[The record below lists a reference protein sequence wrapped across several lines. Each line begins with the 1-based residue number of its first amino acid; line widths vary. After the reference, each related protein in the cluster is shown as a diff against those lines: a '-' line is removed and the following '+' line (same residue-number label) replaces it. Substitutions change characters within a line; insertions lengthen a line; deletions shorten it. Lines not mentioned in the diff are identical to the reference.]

1 VARDRVARLLLALAV
16 ASAVAGCGGDGGAGS
31 PATTAGPAA
40 TAAGVRRFTNPVLTG
55 NFADPFVLKA
65 GDTWYAYAT
74 GDLVVNLQ
82 VARSADLVRWER
94 LDDALPELPEWSALQ
109 KGLTWAPEVA
119 RTPAGF
125 VLYYTLRD
133 AASGRQCISVAVA
146 DRPEGPF
153 RDTRSRPLVCQERLG
168 GSIDPHRFVD
178 RDGAAYLL
186 WKNDG
191 NCCGLPTQL
200 WGQRLARDGLA
211 LAGQPSRLGVRND
224 AAWEGDLI
232 EAPTLWRDGDTY
244 YLFFSA
250 NDYGSTD
257 YAVGYA
263 TARRVLGPYRDGPG
277 NPVLRSRG
285 RAAGPGG
292 QAVVRDADGD
302 LWLAY
307 HAWDSAA
314 VGDEVGGQRSMWL
327 DRLTFEGGRPKVDGP
342 TDGPQEAP

>member
-1 VARDRVARLLLALAV
+1 VGRHRVARLLLALASV
-16 ASAVAGCGGDGGAGS
+16 LAVAGCGQGGGGGGEGP
-31 PATTAGPAA
+31 PATTAAA
-40 TAAGVRRFTNPVLTG
+40 PREFTNPVLAG
-55 NFADPFVLKA
+55 NFADPAVLKV
-65 GDTWYAYAT
+65 GDAWYAYAT

-82 VARSADLVRWER
+82 VARSTDLVSWER
-94 LDDALPELPEWSALQ
+94 LDDALPELPEWSVLQ

-133 AASGRQCISVAVA
+133 AASGRQCISVATA
-146 DRPEGPF
+146 ERPEGPF
-153 RDTRSRPLVCQERLG
+153 RDTRARPLVCQARLG

-191 NCCGLPTQL
+191 NCCGMPTEL
-200 WGQRLARDGLA
+200 WAQRLDGDGLRLTGRPA
-211 LAGQPSRLGVRND
+211 SLGVRDD

-232 EAPTLWRDGDTY
+232 EAPTLWRDGDSY
-244 YLFFSA
+244 YLLYSA
-250 NDYGSTD
+250 NDYGSPS

-263 TARRVLGPYRDGPG
+263 TATKVLGPYRDGTG
-277 NPVLRSRG
+277 NPILRSRG
-285 RAAGPGG
+285 KAAGPGG
-292 QAVVRDADGD
+292 QAVVTDGHGG

-327 DRLTFEGGRPKVDGP
+327 DRLSFEGGRPRVAGP
-342 TDGPQEAP
+342 TDTPQEAP

>member
-1 VARDRVARLLLALAV
+1 MGRDRVARLLLALACM
-16 ASAVAGCGGDGGAGS
+16 SAVAGCGADGG
-31 PATTAGPAA
+31 AGPAA
-40 TAAGVRRFTNPVLTG
+40 TTTAAAPRQFTNPVLTG
-55 NFADPFVLKA
+55 SFADPHVLKV

-74 GDLVVNLQ
+74 GDLAANLQ

-94 LDDALPELPEWSALQ
+94 LDDALPELPEWSVLQ

-125 VLYYTLRD
+125 VMYYTLRD
-133 AASGRQCISVAVA
+133 AASGRQCISAAVA

-153 RDTRSRPLVCQERLG
+153 RDTRPRPLVCQERLG

-191 NCCGLPTQL
+191 NCCGLATEL
-200 WGQRLARDGLA
+200 WAQRLDGDGLQ
-211 LAGQPSRLGVRND
+211 LAGKPSRLGVRND

-232 EAPTLWRDGDTY
+232 EAPTLWRDKDTY
-244 YLFFSA
+244 YLFYSA
-250 NDYGSTD
+250 NDYGSSS

-263 TARRVLGPYRDGPG
+263 TASRVLGPYRDGPG
-277 NPVLRSRG
+277 NPILRSRG
-285 RAAGPGG
+285 TAAGPGG
-292 QAVVRDADGD
+292 QAVVTDGNGGP
-302 LWLAY
+302 WLAY

-314 VGDEVGGQRSMWL
+314 VGDEAGGQRSMWL
-327 DRLTFEGGRPKVDGP
+327 DRLSFQGGRPRVAGP

>member
-1 VARDRVARLLLALAV
+1 VGRDRALRLLLALAV
-16 ASAVAGCGGDGGAGS
+16 ASGLAGCGQDAPGSGAS
-31 PATTAGPAA
+31 RPAA
-40 TAAGVRRFTNPVLTG
+40 STAASPRQFTNPVLEG
-55 NFADPFVLKA
+55 NFADPHLLKV

-74 GDLVVNLQ
+74 GDLVMNLQ

-94 LDDALPELPEWSALQ
+94 LDDALPELPAWSVLQ

-125 VLYYTLRD
+125 VLYYTLRH
-133 AASGRQCISVAVA
+133 AASGRQCISAAVA

-153 RDTRSRPLVCQERLG
+153 EDRRARPLVCQQALG

-191 NCCGLPTQL
+191 NCCGLPTEL
-200 WGQRLARDGLA
+200 WAQRLDPDGLA
-211 LAGQPSRLGVRND
+211 LAGRPTRLGVRND
-224 AAWEGDLI
+224 ASWEGALI
-232 EAPTLWRDGDTY
+232 EAPTLWRQGGTY
-244 YLFFSA
+244 YLLYSA
-250 NDYGSTD
+250 NDYGSPD

-277 NPVLRSRG
+277 NPILRSRG
-285 RAAGPGG
+285 AAAGPGG
-292 QAVVRDADGD
+292 QAVVQTGDGG

-314 VGDEVGGQRSMWL
+314 VGDEVGGQRSLWL
-327 DRLTFEGGRPKVDGP
+327 DRLGFEGGRPRVHGP
-342 TDGPQEAP
+342 TDTPQEAP

>member
-1 VARDRVARLLLALAV
+1 MGRDRVARLLLALAV
-16 ASAVAGCGGDGGAGS
+16 AAAVAGCGADRGGGQTAS
-31 PATTAGPAA
+31 PATTRG
-40 TAAGVRRFTNPVLTG
+40 FTNPVLTG
-55 NFADPFVLKA
+55 NFADPFVLKV

-74 GDLVVNLQ
+74 GDLVANLQ

-119 RTPAGF
+119 PTAAGF
-125 VLYYTLRD
+125 VLYYTLRH
-133 AASGRQCISVAVA
+133 AASGRQCISTAVA
-146 DRPEGPF
+146 NRPEGPF
-153 RDTRSRPLVCQERLG
+153 RDDRARPLVCQERLG

-178 RDGAAYLL
+178 RDGTAYLL

-191 NCCGLPTQL
+191 NCCGQPTEL
-200 WGQRLARDGLA
+200 WGQRLAADGLA
-211 LAGQPSRLGVRND
+211 LAGRPRSLGVRND

-244 YLFFSA
+244 YLFYSA
-250 NDYGSTD
+250 NDYGSTG

-263 TARRVLGPYRDGPG
+263 TAKRALGPYRDGPG
-277 NPVLRSRG
+277 NPILRSRG
-285 RAAGPGG
+285 KAAGPGG

-327 DRLTFEGGRPKVDGP
+327 DRLRFEAGRPEVEGP